1 MGRRLV
7 VTVVLDEGLS
17 GDIFDQ
23 LGDIVCR
30 ARGVVGF
37 RIERFTADGEEQDS
51 FGPAP
56 RQDTAEVLAELEAVG
71 A

>member
-7 VTVVLDEGLS
+7 VQVVLDEGQ
-17 GDIFDQ
+17 GDDVFDQ
-23 LGDIVCR
+23 LAQVVCS
-30 ARGVVGF
+30 ARGVVGW
-37 RIERFTADGEEQDS
+37 RVERCAEDGEEQDG

-56 RQDTAEVLAELEAVG
+56 GTGWAAFGELGAVS